1 MNARRIAEIHRE
13 LAELHRELAEAMA
26 PDEDEPAPPPRQPSR
41 KVRVHPGPVHP
52 DRVPSEVDAARAARM
67 LRRRGIAT

>member
-13 LAELHRELAEAMA
+13 LAELHQELAEAMA
-26 PDEDEPAPPPRQPSR
+26 PDETEATPRKPIR
-41 KVRVHPGPVHP
+41 KVKVHPGPVNP
-52 DRVPSEVDAARAARM
+52 DRQPSEIDAARAARM